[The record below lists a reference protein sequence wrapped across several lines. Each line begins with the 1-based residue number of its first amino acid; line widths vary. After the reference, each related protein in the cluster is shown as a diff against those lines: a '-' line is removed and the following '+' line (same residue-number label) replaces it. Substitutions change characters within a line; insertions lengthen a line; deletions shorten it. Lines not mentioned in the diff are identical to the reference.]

1 MTIEYNNKNHL
12 QLAQEALN
20 FKKQKKKLFIQD
32 SKASGELIYY
42 QIYLQDYIFWT
53 KKSEFVSLMENLI
66 TFEQFETQFSVLW
79 SDIMKEFHSIKL
91 DLEKLKNFEPNPESA
106 NCGSYITCVYRIFE
120 ELEDEVCTEQ
130 EARDSTKYTK
140 DYCSLTSWGF

>member
-1 MTIEYNNKNHL
+1 
-12 QLAQEALN
+12 
-20 FKKQKKKLFIQD
+20 
-32 SKASGELIYY
+32 
-42 QIYLQDYIFWT
+42 
-53 KKSEFVSLMENLI
+53 MENLI

-106 NCGSYITCVYRIFE
+106 NCACVYRIFE

-130 EARDSTKYTK
+130 FY
-140 DYCSLTSWGF
+140 